1 MAGPGV
7 RALDS
12 LCKFRKV
19 SLISM
24 TAPPVCSDL
33 REIGRLSPDGVPGV
47 HFRVV
52 ADDEA
57 HPERRSVRNWMS
69 RFVTPIAAVVVPLR
83 TVLLSHPPLQERKA
97 PGHSIA
103 KHRPAGLSPRT
114 EPRCVGSLFV
124 KPQPPGFAETV
135 IRGPSRQMC
144 LKGHIPPAWFWVVVL
159 RVFRSVDGLDAGK
172 YILRAGSTAPPV
184 LVADG
189 RKLLPT
195 ALTRLGRVRGLVDAG
210 VLVMPRGGIC
220 GSWCPT
226 NGVINHRTH
235 HSASLTRDEARCP

>member
-7 RALDS
+7 CALDS
-12 LCKFRKV
+12 LCKFRKI

-24 TAPPVCSDL
+24 TAPPVLSNL
-33 REIGRLSPDGVPGV
+33 RQMNRLGYYRVPGV
-47 HFRVV
+47 HIRVV

-69 RFVTPIAAVVVPLR
+69 RFVTPIATVVVPLR
-83 TVLLSHPPLQERKA
+83 TVLSHPPLQERKA

-135 IRGPSRQMC
+135 VRGPSRQMC

-184 LVADG
+184 SVADG

-210 VLVMPRGGIC
+210 VLVMPHRGVC

-235 HSASLTRDEARCP
+235 RNASLTRDEARCP